1 MRFPARMLPAL
12 VACAVLAPSGTAHAD
27 QFLGVTPDDRL
38 VHFTAKDR
46 TLGAPVKLTGL
57 GGLGHV
63 VAIDARSTT
72 GGLYGMAQDGKTVRL
87 VRIDQASGAVT
98 PIGAPVDLDWPPIG
112 LGLDFNPL
120 NDTIAFVADSDRN
133 LTFDPDTGS
142 LTLKP
147 PPSPTTPTFI
157 DVAWTPVSGGIT
169 VPYALDS
176 EYDRIVLGD
185 GSGPFLTDPNDL
197 DPVIA
202 GRATIDFAP
211 NGLLWLLVYN
221 HLYRV
226 DSYSGIGVGAGPIAE
241 PLSAMAVQ
249 LTGDIGFGAGAFGA
263 TESDGVAAVTL
274 RRAAPTAGAAKVKW
288 TTAGGT
294 ATAGADYAASHGQ
307 VTFAPGQSTA
317 TVKVPLANDGA
328 AEGPERIGL
337 HLTSVDGVPAGPDAA
352 VVLADDDAPAPAPG
366 GGGGGTNDTTA
377 PVLLALPAKLAAK
390 RSLKLPFALSEAGVV
405 TVTLKL
411 KSALAKKLKL
421 SAELATATLQG
432 APGDNTAVLKLSK
445 KEARKLHARR
455 STKATA
461 DIVATDASG
470 NRATRTMKVT
480 LT

>member
-1 MRFPARMLPAL
+1 MLPAL

-27 QFLGVTPDDRL
+27 QFLGITPDDRL
-38 VHFTAKDR
+38 VHFTAQDR
-46 TLGAPVKLTGL
+46 TLRAPVKLTGL

-63 VAIDARSTT
+63 VAIDARPTT
-72 GGLYGMAQDGKTVRL
+72 GGLYGMAQDGKMVRL

-112 LGLDFNPL
+112 VGLDFNPL
-120 NDTIAFVADSDRN
+120 SDTIAFVADSDRN

-147 PPSPTTPTFI
+147 PPSPATPTFI
-157 DVAWTPVSGGIT
+157 DVAWTPVSGGFT

-185 GSGPFLTDPNDL
+185 GSGPFVTDPNDL

-211 NGLLWLLVYN
+211 NGLLWLLVFD

-226 DSYSGIGVGAGPIAE
+226 DSYSGIAVGAGPITE
-241 PLSAMAVQ
+241 PLTAMAVQ
-249 LTGDIGFGAGAFGA
+249 LTGDVGFGAAAFGA
-263 TESDGVAAVTL
+263 TESDGAAAVTV
-274 RRAAPTAGAAKVKW
+274 RRAAPAAGVTKVKW

-294 ATAGADYAASHGQ
+294 AMAGADYAASHGE

-317 TVKVPLANDGA
+317 TVTIPLANDGA

-352 VVLADDDAPAPAPG
+352 VVIADDDAPAVG
-366 GGGGGTNDTTA
+366 GGVASDATP

-390 RSLKLPFALSEAGVV
+390 RTLRLPFGTSEAAAA

-411 KSALAKKLKL
+411 GAKLAQRTGLP
-421 SAELATATLQG
+421 ATLATATLQA
-432 APGDNTAVLKLSK
+432 APGDNTAVLKLSRK
-445 KEARKLHARR
+445 VARKLHARR

-461 DIVATDASG
+461 ELVATDAAG
-470 NRATRTMKVT
+470 NRAARTARIV